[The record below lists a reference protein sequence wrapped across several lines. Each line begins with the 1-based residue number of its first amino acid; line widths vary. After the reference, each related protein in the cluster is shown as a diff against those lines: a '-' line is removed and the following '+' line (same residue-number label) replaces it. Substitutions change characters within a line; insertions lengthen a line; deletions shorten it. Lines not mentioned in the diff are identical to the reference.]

1 MKKILLMYI
10 SEHSGHHQASIAL
23 EKAILAKDPTCSVR
37 NINAFKYTSPIIE
50 MITHKA
56 YMGIIKKRPEIW
68 GYLYDNPGVVKKTQ
82 RLRDLVNDAGSKK
95 IDKIINQFRPDVIA
109 CTQAYPC
116 GIVASYKRTH
126 RVDIPLVATLTDYAP
141 HAYWIYE
148 DVDAYIVPSDE
159 IKRAFIKKGVPA
171 EKIKTLGNPIDSN
184 FEKSLN
190 KNDICKKTGLSLK
203 SPIILVMGGTHG
215 IGPDEKLITALDDS
229 SKEFQVVVVAGVNK
243 KLYKKIKNISGTFKK
258 RITIMGFID
267 NVHELMEISKVI
279 ITKPGGLTTAEAL
292 AKSLPMI
299 ILNPLPGQESLN
311 TKILTNEGIA
321 LMAIDANDAVRILEE
336 LLDNPDKIKKMQD
349 IMKAHAKPYSASDIA
364 EFLLKLPS

>member
-1 MKKILLMYI
+1 
-10 SEHSGHHQASIAL
+10 
-23 EKAILAKDPTCSVR
+23 
-37 NINAFKYTSPIIE
+37 
-50 MITHKA
+50 
-56 YMGIIKKRPEIW
+56 
-68 GYLYDNPGVVKKTQ
+68 
-82 RLRDLVNDAGSKK
+82 
-95 IDKIINQFRPDVIA
+95 
-109 CTQAYPC
+109 
-116 GIVASYKRTH
+116 
-126 RVDIPLVATLTDYAP
+126 
-141 HAYWIYE
+141 
-148 DVDAYIVPSDE
+148 VPSDE

-171 EKIKTLGNPIDSN
+171 EKIKTLGTPIDSN

-258 RITIMGFID
+258 SITIMGFID